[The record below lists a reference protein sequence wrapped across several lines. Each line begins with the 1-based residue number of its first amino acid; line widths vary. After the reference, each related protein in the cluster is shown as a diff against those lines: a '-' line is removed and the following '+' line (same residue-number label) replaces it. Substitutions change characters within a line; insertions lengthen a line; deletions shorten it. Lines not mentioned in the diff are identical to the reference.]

1 MGFPLTPKSMT
12 LNDLELLY
20 GRILL
25 EFHVISRVWGLQHG
39 TLSFARWRYQ
49 RLSETI
55 LHNAV
60 VRLP

>member
-1 MGFPLTPKSMT
+1 
-12 LNDLELLY
+12 
-20 GRILL
+20 
-25 EFHVISRVWGLQHG
+25 VISRVWGLQHG

-60 VRLP
+60 ARLP